1 MACVRLLGILVAIN
15 CAVFGP
21 LGVEAGPT
29 TTITW
34 EDRDDIVAAQITSY
48 KVYNKAREVSGVSIP
63 FTSDDGRIFLATW
76 KPNNYDI
83 VSRDLIDRVA
93 NMMAAEAAQRG
104 VSVGTKTVPE
114 SLWRAVENQCWYW
127 GEVECRGFEGV
138 GEPKFAGG
146 PACCFWSA
154 GDQLAGGAYVWMHPQ
169 DSEEEW
175 WERVGDEEE
184 TKDSSKNCSSRGERG
199 SCADDVG
206 GAWLWNQEGDGG
218 GGCVTYSASEQASF
232 RAALPSLFPTVAS
245 TGKGVVDF
253 GGSVGMYAAAFPEG
267 AGRRVTV
274 EPLVS
279 QLCLFPGATLD
290 STDYLSG
297 PPPIETTTRGADP
310 TLLSGDFELVMSL
323 EAAEHVHPSKH
334 PLLIRWLARALR
346 KSSTSRLLFSAAMPS
361 QHGDGHVG
369 CKTPARWR
377 RDIEWFS
384 REAGNPLVLDIEK
397 TEVVRAEAGEYLNHI
412 LLCFKLAEPIAI
424 TMLNALEINVYRS
437 VSSLKNA
444 CVDGEGSLI
453 VVGEEMRIIQDAV
466 PWGYNI
472 GEQCLDAFCQPRQLK
487 VKRAEKLPADLETGS
502 TLFVHDSHTLLN
514 FGHAFS
520 DFAREVA
527 YFVTERGGGF
537 ERLVIPKRWSMINTS
552 CTPTEDV
559 VLHQSMRSSGLK
571 EFSWGGCEPLAAW
584 LYLALKDS
592 YSQQKPDIVEYDN
605 DVDTVRCF
613 SELVIP
619 GDLDRDGL
627 VMDTTASKQAKAIS
641 LFAEAAKVKTTY
653 LPVRSGK
660 EIQVSV
666 YGRQDAPRRRLGNYN
681 QLKDLLVRT
690 KFCGE
695 MGEIGLNVTE
705 PIFGDM
711 TMHDQISLWGSA
723 DVMIAPRGAHAAGLA
738 FMRPGSL
745 YVEIMP
751 PCRTEDWEVFQI
763 ARLRGVFLVQIP
775 GEGNCVGEDAPEGDF
790 KISLEEIETVRQL
803 IGCEELGYDLNEGRL
818 LAETCNPICVDKEQ
832 IGGKTSS
839 SITTTFGDGTEMLT
853 LPFKACVSKVEGG
866 VRKRSQMI
874 KNCTKNFDSYESA
887 LLLPPD
893 IDGGTTNLCHFAW
906 HCAIPALTA
915 SLRHDRFDVTF
926 ETDRNVSSFTDW
938 QSSFLNLV
946 TASSPIL
953 DSTFFSSKTAC
964 AEKLTVVSPSIQ
976 LVGGVIDAQSLRSL
990 VAKSYPRV
998 SSYYEGR
1005 ASFEIEDRLL
1015 QGSPYSPPGHS
1026 PLVTLLVREPGVG
1039 KGRQLLNQEEVVNAI
1054 GDVLS
1059 KLFPDLRSS
1068 IKVISFDEK
1077 TPFEEQMTAVA
1088 KSTLVISIHG
1098 AALVNTMFMPPGT
1111 SVIEI
1116 SSERFEHPIF
1126 QRLSANSGL
1135 HHYRYLASESEG
1147 ETEPNYSDIFRGW
1160 TSAAC
1165 TADIRCR
1172 IPNKEVDIRVKDILR
1187 FKRIVNDAL
1196 SAAFPDA
1203 SNRKNLTAS
1212 DIVCFSEVTGRYE
1225 IC

>member
-1 MACVRLLGILVAIN
+1 MPRTCSFLQL
-15 CAVFGP
+15 P
-21 LGVEAGPT
+21 
-29 TTITW
+29 
-34 EDRDDIVAAQITSY
+34 S
-48 KVYNKAREVSGVSIP
+48 
-63 FTSDDGRIFLATW
+63 FT
-76 KPNNYDI
+76 
-83 VSRDLIDRVA
+83 
-93 NMMAAEAAQRG
+93 E
-104 VSVGTKTVPE
+104 
-114 SLWRAVENQCWYW
+114 
-127 GEVECRGFEGV
+127 
-138 GEPKFAGG
+138 
-146 PACCFWSA
+146 
-154 GDQLAGGAYVWMHPQ
+154 
-169 DSEEEW
+169 
-175 WERVGDEEE
+175 
-184 TKDSSKNCSSRGERG
+184 ERG
-199 SCADDVG
+199 
-206 GAWLWNQEGDGG
+206 
-218 GGCVTYSASEQASF
+218 
-232 RAALPSLFPTVAS
+232 PSWHL
-245 TGKGVVDF
+245 
-253 GGSVGMYAAAFPEG
+253 
-267 AGRRVTV
+267 
-274 EPLVS
+274 
-279 QLCLFPGATLD
+279 
-290 STDYLSG
+290 
-297 PPPIETTTRGADP
+297 
-310 TLLSGDFELVMSL
+310 
-323 EAAEHVHPSKH
+323 
-334 PLLIRWLARALR
+334 
-346 KSSTSRLLFSAAMPS
+346 
-361 QHGDGHVG
+361 
-369 CKTPARWR
+369 
-377 RDIEWFS
+377 
-384 REAGNPLVLDIEK
+384 
-397 TEVVRAEAGEYLNHI
+397 
-412 LLCFKLAEPIAI
+412 
-424 TMLNALEINVYRS
+424 
-437 VSSLKNA
+437 
-444 CVDGEGSLI
+444 
-453 VVGEEMRIIQDAV
+453 EMRIIQDAV
-466 PWGYNI
+466 LWGYNI

-552 CTPTEDV
+552 CTTTEDV

-571 EFSWGGCEPLAAW
+571 EFSGGGCEPLAAW

-660 EIQVSV
+660 EIQVSI

-775 GEGNCVGEDAPEGDF
+775 GEGNCVGEDASEGDF

-803 IGCEELGYDLNEGRL
+803 IGCEELGYDLNGGRL
-818 LAETCNPICVDKEQ
+818 LAETCNPICDDKEQ

-866 VRKRSQMI
+866 VRKVTIFPRLTDSPPVYVSGNHQFDSRLAVPVFSVSFPPLPKPDMMFPRSSNVIVEISNDQELYQS
-874 KNCTKNFDSYESA
+874 FDSYESA

-893 IDGGTTNLCHFAW
+893 IDGGTTNPCHFAW

-998 SSYYEGR
+998 SSYYKGR

-1054 GDVLS
+1054 GGVLS

-1068 IKVISFDEK
+1068 I
-1077 TPFEEQMTAVA
+1077 

-1147 ETEPNYSDIFRGW
+1147 ETEPNYSDIFQGW

-1203 SNRKNLTAS
+1203 SNRKTLTAS